1 MDFGRVIHFLYYWK
15 DPILDVPSVNVVL
28 LVMGWQST
36 INISEF
42 IEITQQAHSVVIM
55 LNKYHVVVST
65 LKWHCVSAGNTP
77 RPVFPLFTQVLL
89 MILSLYGCLEN
100 CGCKLHAILS
110 DVNQFYFTVFVK
122 VDSVASIPLT

>member
-1 MDFGRVIHFLYYWK
+1 MDFGRVIHFLYYRK
-15 DPILDVPSVNVVL
+15 DPILGVPSVNVVL

-42 IEITQQAHSVVIM
+42 IEITQQAHSVVTM
-55 LNKYHVVVST
+55 LNKYHDVVST

-100 CGCKLHAILS
+100 CRCKFHAILS